1 MQEYVGYLEI
11 PMDDILL
18 SQVQQ
23 PTENI
28 LDNGLS
34 TGLREMMLSPKL
46 ALQISS
52 VTDFRNNVAIP
63 IRRENFITTQYI
75 RMVQFFKYINF
86 GEEQLL

>member
-63 IRRENFITTQYI
+63 IRRENFITAQYI